1 MFYHCTLKL
10 DMEKGYVRDMIV
22 EVGVGINLVDLDTL
36 FKSVRI
42 YALDMSNWSAS
53 WRTGSF

>member
-1 MFYHCTLKL
+1 MFYHCTLKS

-42 YALDMSNWSAS
+42 YALDMSN
-53 WRTGSF
+53 